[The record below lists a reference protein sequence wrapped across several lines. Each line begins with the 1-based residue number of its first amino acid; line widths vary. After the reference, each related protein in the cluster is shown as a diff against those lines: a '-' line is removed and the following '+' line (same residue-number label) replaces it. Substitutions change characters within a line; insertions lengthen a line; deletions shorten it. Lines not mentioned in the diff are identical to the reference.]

1 MKILDFFRRTK
12 APGAKA
18 GEDLFKT
25 KYQSFKKLL
34 DANNRALEIMSR
46 LETVSQ
52 GDFVFDIQY
61 IRARSD
67 AILDVCQVIIDELNV
82 LGNNRYTALIPIYE
96 DIKARLHQELAGSSP
111 PGGDAWT
118 LPLSRVDRRLLAEV
132 GGKNANLGEIK
143 NRLQLPTP
151 EGFVV
156 TAEAYRQVLAENDLT
171 ERLEAFFQEVDPDN
185 LADLTAKSRLLRE
198 QILQA
203 RIPARLAQE
212 VQQRYEELAQAL
224 GRPPRLALRSSG
236 LYEDQEFSFAGQF
249 LTKLNVSLENFFP
262 NYLEVLASQW
272 SPTAL
277 VYLAQKGLARRE
289 LAMSVGCLAMV
300 AAQAS
305 GVLFTED
312 PAGSHTGVMVVE
324 AAWGLGPTVV
334 EGTLVP
340 DRYLLAKEGEIAI
353 LEQHLSPKTFRLAAA
368 PNGEGLATE
377 AVPDSDQVQ
386 AALTTEELLVLGRHG
401 RRLEEYFGEPQDIE
415 FAVDAG
421 GQVII
426 LQARPLTVSRPRPE
440 ALPPERLAAHPVLID
455 QGTAACFGV
464 AAGPVFIIER
474 DEDLSRFPEGAVL
487 VARYTSA
494 RYGSVI
500 HKAAALVVDIGSAT
514 SHLAILAREFK
525 IPALVDTEKAT
536 QVLETGLEI
545 TVDADRQRVYQGRVA
560 ELLGPAAPQKGPL
573 LAETPLYATL
583 RRVLRFITPLH
594 LTDPKLMDFKPESC
608 RTLHDLTRFAHQTG
622 IAEMFE
628 LGEQARRQEAYMVR
642 LKTPIPLNLY
652 LIDLGGGLRRE
663 VRGQFVSPEDILS
676 VPMRA
681 LWRGVSHPEV
691 SWAGPIAIDVKGLY
705 SVVSRSLSAAAP
717 QQGDFWLRTLAIV
730 SKNYLNFSSRLGY
743 HFATIDAYVS
753 EVRNDNYLSFRFKG
767 GAADEYRRGLRVRFL
782 GAILQ
787 KLDFDIEI
795 IGDLVV
801 ARLGKYPQPLMEDKL
816 DLLGRLMACARQR
829 DMVMGDARII
839 DWYVQAFL
847 EGNYR
852 FEGEPR

>member
-1 MKILDFFRRTK
+1 LKILDFFRRTK
-12 APGAKA
+12 TPGAET
-18 GEDLFKT
+18 GEDFFKT

-34 DANNRALEIMSR
+34 DANNRALEMMSR

-67 AILDVCQVIIDELNV
+67 AILDTCKVIIDELNV
-82 LGNNRYTALIPIYE
+82 LGNNRYAALLPIY
-96 DIKARLHQELAGSSP
+96 DNIKARIHQELAGSAA
-111 PGGDAWT
+111 PGRDVWT

-156 TAEAYRQVLAENDLT
+156 TAAAYRQVLAENDLT
-171 ERLEAFFQEVDPDN
+171 ERLEAFLQEVDPGD
-185 LADLTAKSRLLRE
+185 LADLTAKSRLMRE
-198 QILQA
+198 QFLQA
-203 RIPARLAQE
+203 QIPSRLAEE
-212 VQQRYEELAQAL
+212 VQQRYEELVQAL

-249 LTKLNVSLENFFP
+249 LTKLNVTLEHFFP

-277 VYLAQKGLARRE
+277 VYLTQKGLARRE

-300 AAQAS
+300 AARAS

-312 PAGSHTGVMVVE
+312 PAGSRPGVMVVE

-340 DRYLLAKEGEIAI
+340 DRYLLTKEGEIAV
-353 LEQHLSPKTFRLAAA
+353 LEQHLSPKTFRLVAA
-368 PNGEGLATE
+368 PAGEGLTTE
-377 AVPDSDQVQ
+377 AVPDAEREQ
-386 AALTTEELLVLGRHG
+386 AALSTEELLALGRHG
-401 RRLEEYFGEPQDIE
+401 RRLEEYFGEPQNIE
-415 FAVDAG
+415 FAVDAA

-426 LQARPLTVSRPRPE
+426 LQARPLTISRPQPE
-440 ALPPERLAAHPVLID
+440 VLPPDRLAAHPVLID

-464 AAGPVFIIER
+464 AAGPVFLIER

-494 RYGSVI
+494 RYGAVL

-525 IPALVDTEKAT
+525 VPALVDTEKAT
-536 QVLETGLEI
+536 QVLQTGQEI
-545 TVDADRQRVYQGRVA
+545 TVDADRQRVYQGRVPA
-560 ELLGPAAPQKGPL
+560 LLGPAAPKEPL
-573 LAETPLYATL
+573 LAKTPLYATL
-583 RRVLRFITPLH
+583 RRALRFITPLH
-594 LTDPKLMDFKPESC
+594 LTDPKLMDFRPESC
-608 RTLHDLTRFAHQTG
+608 RTLHDLTRYTHQMG

-663 VRGQFVSPEDILS
+663 VRGQFASPEDILS

-681 LWRGVSHPEV
+681 LWRGISHPEV

-717 QQGDFWLRTLAIV
+717 QQGDFWRRTLAIV
-730 SKNYLNFSSRLGY
+730 SENYLNFSSRLGY
-743 HFATIDAYVS
+743 HFATIDAFVS
-753 EVRNDNYLSFRFKG
+753 EVRNDNYISFRFKG
-767 GAADEYRRGLRVRFL
+767 GAADEYRRGLRARFL
-782 GAILQ
+782 GAILE
-787 KLDFDIEI
+787 KLDFDTDV

-801 ARLGKYPQPLMEDKL
+801 GRLGKYPQPLMEDKL

-829 DMVMGDARII
+829 DMVMGDDKIV
-839 DWYVQAFL
+839 DWYIQAFL

>member
-1 MKILDFFRRTK
+1 LKILDFFRKKK
-12 APGAKA
+12 APGAETGK
-18 GEDLFKT
+18 DFFKT

-34 DANNRALEIMSR
+34 DANNAALEIMSR

-61 IRARSD
+61 IRAKSD

-82 LGNNRYTALIPIYE
+82 LGNNRYTTLIPIYE
-96 DIKARLHQELAGSSP
+96 DIKARIHQELAESASP
-111 PGGDAWT
+111 KRDAWT
-118 LPLSRVDRRLLAEV
+118 LPLSGVDRRLLAEV

-143 NRLQLPTP
+143 NLLQLPTP
-151 EGFVV
+151 DGFVV

-171 ERLEAFFQEVDPDN
+171 ERLEAFLQEVDPGD
-185 LADLTAKSRLLRE
+185 LADLTAKSRLMRE
-198 QILQA
+198 QLLQA
-203 RIPARLAQE
+203 KIPPRLTEE
-212 VQQRYEELAQAL
+212 VQRRYEELATAL

-249 LTKLNVSLENFFP
+249 LTKLNVPLENFFP

-300 AAQAS
+300 AARAS

-312 PAGSHTGVMVVE
+312 PAGSRPGVMVVE

-340 DRYLLAKEGEIAI
+340 DRYLLGKEGEVSV
-353 LEQHLSPKTFRLAAA
+353 LEQHLSPKTFRLTAA
-368 PNGEGLATE
+368 PAGEGLASE
-377 AVPDSDQVQ
+377 AVPDADQAQ
-386 AALTTEELLVLGRHG
+386 AALTTEELLALGRYG
-401 RRLEEYFGEPQDIE
+401 RRLEEYFGGPQDIE
-415 FAVDAG
+415 FAVDAE

-426 LQARPLTVSRPRPE
+426 LQARPLTVSRPQPE
-440 ALPPERLAAHPVLID
+440 ALPPDRLAAHPVLLD
-455 QGTAACFGV
+455 QGTVACFGV
-464 AAGPVFIIER
+464 AAGPAFIIER
-474 DEDLSRFPEGAVL
+474 DEDLTRFPEGAVL

-525 IPALVDTEKAT
+525 VPALVDTEKAT
-536 QVLETGLEI
+536 EVLHNGQEI

-560 ELLGPAAPQKGPL
+560 ELLGPAAPKEPL

-583 RRVLRFITPLH
+583 RRVLRWITPLH

-608 RTLHDLTRFAHQTG
+608 RTLHDLTRFAHQMG

-652 LIDLGGGLRRE
+652 LIDLGGGLRPE

-676 VPMRA
+676 VPFRA
-681 LWRGVSHPEV
+681 LWRGISHPEV

-717 QQGDFWLRTLAIV
+717 QQGDFWLRTLAII

-753 EVRNDNYLSFRFKG
+753 AVRNDNYISFRFKG
-767 GAADEYRRGLRVRFL
+767 GAADEYRRGLRARFL
-782 GAILQ
+782 GAILE
-787 KLDFDIEI
+787 KLDFDTEI

-801 ARLGKYPQPLMEDKL
+801 GRLGKYPQPLMEDKL

-829 DMVMGDARII
+829 DMVMGDAKIA